1 MTTQE
6 PITYKRRTVH
16 YKRAVIGGS
25 KQYLQSI
32 LEEALGEGGAYEL
45 ASSRKEQIDPN
56 DPSAGFHLIN
66 KSQHYESIFFGQFLL
81 FEPGKTQA
89 TITMEDNAQAY
100 KIDPITT
107 ASLKKRKGDKGTE
120 KEFVESI
127 LYFGV
132 YKNHVLIVQSA
143 ALRTKEFEQHVNN
156 LFANNTLSTTGV
168 ISIIFKDKPAN
179 SIVKKLEESP
189 VKSVVLGRSP
199 IESEQLQLNPKRDK
213 EAAKREI
220 QRLESKTVQFKPAGI
235 GTKIL
240 DTVLGDG
247 WASKL
252 DLDDSLDEANLNVKL
267 EISYNRTTTGSGQ
280 FVLDTIA
287 SSLRDLDNDSVRV
300 ELKNG
305 GIITG
310 KELKLSDS
318 LNVQVHEGLLS
329 EDDLYLKM
337 FKWLSANI
345 LNGEIDNRG

>member
-1 MTTQE
+1 VNN
-6 PITYKRRTVH
+6 YN
-16 YKRAVIGGS
+16 
-25 KQYLQSI
+25 SI
-32 LEEALGEGGAYEL
+32 P
-45 ASSRKEQIDPN
+45 KEI
-56 DPSAGFHLIN
+56 
-66 KSQHYESIFFGQFLL
+66 
-81 FEPGKTQA
+81 
-89 TITMEDNAQAY
+89 
-100 KIDPITT
+100 
-107 ASLKKRKGDKGTE
+107 KKRQK
-120 KEFVESI
+120 
-127 LYFGV
+127 
-132 YKNHVLIVQSA
+132 
-143 ALRTKEFEQHVNN
+143 
-156 LFANNTLSTTGV
+156 
-168 ISIIFKDKPAN
+168 
-179 SIVKKLEESP
+179 
-189 VKSVVLGRSP
+189 
-199 IESEQLQLNPKRDK
+199 
-213 EAAKREI
+213 EI

-305 GIITG
+305 GVITG

-345 LNGEIDNRG
+345 LNGEIDNRGNMKVLSTFIFTILSFLIGALCLFGLIHHFGVDKLTAPSQ